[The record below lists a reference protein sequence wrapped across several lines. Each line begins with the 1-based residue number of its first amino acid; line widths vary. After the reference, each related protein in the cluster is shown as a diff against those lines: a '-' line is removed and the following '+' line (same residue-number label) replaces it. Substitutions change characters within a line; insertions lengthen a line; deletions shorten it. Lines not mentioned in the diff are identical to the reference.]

1 MTLMGHDT
9 SDSIK
14 IYFVLIGYLIEYKK
28 KVGKNISKMWKK
40 NKNKDWQ
47 IF

>member
-1 MTLMGHDT
+1 MGHDT

-28 KVGKNISKMWKK
+28 KR
-40 NKNKDWQ
+40 WQ
-47 IF
+47 KYQQNVKEKQKQRQTDILN